1 MEQDPNMMHQALN
14 KDTDQNSDASSS
26 TSSFGVSSSRFS
38 DGGSFNNRVSI
49 SLSRGGSNM
58 NVSDEGTSH
67 RSLGRRASRGS
78 YRSSS
83 SLSRDVGDRILN
95 SITLSHEFAEEILGE
110 VDSSLIAQVGDSGDR
125 VTSEDRNDG
134 SRRFSV
140 DDRRSVENGFL
151 SGSHILDSVMT
162 ISPVAEEKSPLP
174 TDAILM
180 QKVRVPSFKDYEY
193 KLPQRL
199 DYIFYL
205 IHYFGYSMPDSLNF
219 SRNFCQVLTRYLLQK
234 LFGPSLLALTGSN
247 TPLYLDLPSNMLGS
261 FLMGWF
267 GVVFKP
273 EIRHISEHLAIGL
286 STGYLGSVTTFS
298 GWNQKMLDLA
308 SKGHWAF
315 AVGGIIFGMM
325 IVNESIKIGVE
336 SAEGLH
342 KRLNQSSVTTGCSL
356 DLWRINNRKRHIT
369 VMTLILLLLG
379 SLWGLSGALAG
390 KKLDNAT
397 DGAVLWLGC
406 LVGPPG
412 VWARWYLARLNGQG
426 FGKKGWLKWLPTGT
440 LTANILA
447 ASLMAALSTISKAVD
462 TKRCTILVSGVQLGF
477 LGCMSTVS
485 TFVAEVYAMRESGHS
500 GRAVAYTMATI
511 LPSFAIGTL
520 IYSVPVWTKHYS

>member
-180 QKVRVPSFKDYEY
+180 QKVRVPSFK
-193 KLPQRL
+193 
-199 DYIFYL
+199 
-205 IHYFGYSMPDSLNF
+205 
-219 SRNFCQVLTRYLLQK
+219 VLTRYLLQK